1 VTIWG
6 TRVNDWGQRVTQK
19 EKKALACEQ
28 GDEFGVALQ
37 FCEAPLILIIY
48 AKFFETLR
56 WQL

>member
-1 VTIWG
+1 M
-6 TRVNDWGQRVTQK
+6 

-28 GDEFGVALQ
+28 GDEFSVALQ